1 MRISRRAWLA
11 ASAGVTLVAV
21 IAWLLWPR
29 LHRASPHTAS
39 DGASSS
45 STASTGQSA
54 STADATAQ
62 STTLSH
68 TTISPAASWIVDKAA
83 SRLTFKGLMDAAPFD
98 GVFRSWAA
106 KIAFDPKNLK
116 GSKAVITVDTES
128 ALTGQ
133 PIKDQALPNAEWLN
147 ISRYPQAVLVTRAI
161 TEVSPGRYQAVADVK
176 IRGFAH
182 RTTVPFT
189 VSITR
194 DAGRMDA
201 TLTLDRRD
209 FHIGE
214 GPWQSPPPVAPAF
227 QVTMRLV
234 AKRAR

>member
-1 MRISRRAWLA
+1 LRISRRAWLA

-214 GPWQSPPPVAPAF
+214 GPWRSPPPVAPAF

>member
-1 MRISRRAWLA
+1 LRISRRAWLA